1 MSFCPRLVSVSATT
15 GLKSFMYVLF
25 PWSAW
30 DLLPEPQTDWEAAT
44 WILGAIG
51 DVNLQQGNYEAGRD
65 NLAMAMQCPNA
76 IGNWTLSDIKANCR
90 YWEAVS
96 NPPRLVDLG
105 RRMDFVLRFPKGY

>member
-1 MSFCPRLVSVSATT
+1 VRERSRDAISFCPRLVSVSATT
-15 GLKSFMYVLF
+15 GLKLFMYVLF

-51 DVNLQQGNYEAGRD
+51 DVNFQQGNYEAGRD

-76 IGNWTLSDIKANCR
+76 IGKFAVDESAEPRSD
-90 YWEAVS
+90 
-96 NPPRLVDLG
+96 G
-105 RRMDFVLRFPKGY
+105 